1 MTEKQKKALD
11 LKDKKTQYV
20 VIGVFSVLF
29 LLGFMFFSGKED
41 QGSTQAY
48 QDAMVTEEQE
58 APAEPA
64 TAIKKDADSL
74 KTDLWPLLDENLPR
88 LPPGEFEAS
97 STEIR
102 EIPLDDSYLEYT
114 VRYPSG
120 WEKVPKEQLIYSRKD
135 GTVIGDA
142 ARFVGPAFL
151 GERSVLELRTIE
163 LTVPLSIETWLLD
176 YSTQEGLNILGAEK
190 IADYGLEVFAA
201 QQKNGESNIVR
212 FVAIISGSRV
222 IIMQYIMPSEFWQT
236 EAPQMGSTIS
246 TFRLKKRDTSLP
258 DPLESYAFLDLIEV
272 DYPSSFQV
280 YTPPFSNIERIPARF
295 LNMLN
300 DKQTNGWIDVN
311 VIMYGTSTIQEEIA
325 KMQSRVEKY
334 NLKTMEAPDL
344 IDEGIAVPSNA
355 IFNRFE
361 MYRATE
367 IGKDRY
373 YYEVWYGIIETNEF
387 IYTLV
392 MVTPN
397 RDEDLINWAKNTDA
411 FKTIVKSFRV
421 FEY

>member
-29 LLGFMFFSGKED
+29 LLGFMFFSGEED
-41 QGSTQAY
+41 QGGTQAY

-58 APAEPA
+58 ASAEPA
-64 TAIKKDADSL
+64 TAIKKDTDSL

-102 EIPLDDSYLEYT
+102 EIPLDDGYLEYT

-120 WEKVPKEQLIYSRKD
+120 WEKIPKEQLIYSRKD

-142 ARFVGPAFL
+142 ARFAGPAFL

-163 LTVPLSIETWLLD
+163 LTVPLSVETWLLD

-236 EAPQMGSTIS
+236 EAPQMGSTINS
-246 TFRLKKRDTSLP
+246 FRLKKRDTSLP

-300 DKQTNGWIDVN
+300 EKQTNGWIDVN

-325 KMQSRVEKY
+325 KMQNRVEKY

-344 IDEGIAVPSNA
+344 IDEGIAVPPNA